1 MSGRELETHGL
12 GDTTVTTTQQR
23 AAAVHIADRIAA
35 DHPNLTAAE
44 IAATPAL
51 AAGLLELLDQLGLRA
66 LFQRR
71 SA

>member
-12 GDTTVTTTQQR
+12 GVTTVTTAQQR

-35 DHPNLTAAE
+35 EHPHLTAAQ
-44 IAATPAL
+44 IAANPVV

-66 LFQRR
+66 HLTR
-71 SA
+71 SSA